1 MTAENIQAWFDGSC
15 APVNP
20 GGTAKFG
27 IVIKANG
34 EIIHSATGLVGTG
47 PAMSNNV
54 AEYAAVNAVMDY
66 LIEEQIT
73 GEVTIYG
80 DSMIVIRRLSRGK
93 VSKGLCTPYSQRAV
107 GLKKQLLCTPTFV
120 WIPRAENGEADE
132 LSRV

>member
-1 MTAENIQAWFDGSC
+1 MKIQAWFDGSC

-20 GGTAKFG
+20 GGTAKIG
-27 IVIKANG
+27 IVIKGDG
-34 EIIHSATGLVGTG
+34 EIFHSASRVVGTG
-47 PAMSNNV
+47 PAMTNNV

-80 DSMIVIRRLSRGK
+80 DSLIVIRRLSRGK

-107 GLKKQLLCTPTFV
+107 DLKKKLVCKATFV

-132 LSRV
+132 LSRA